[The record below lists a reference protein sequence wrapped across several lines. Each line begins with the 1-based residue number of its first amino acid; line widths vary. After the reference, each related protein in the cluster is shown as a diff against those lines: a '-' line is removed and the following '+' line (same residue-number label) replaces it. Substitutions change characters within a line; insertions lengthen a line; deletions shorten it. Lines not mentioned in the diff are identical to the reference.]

1 MSEAAAPCPFC
12 AVPEAQVVA
21 ANPLAFA
28 LFDIAPVTPLHMLI
42 LPRRHVADYFDLT
55 GAEKAA
61 SEALLAQCRHVV
73 LARDPTVAG
82 FNIAVN
88 VGRAAGQTILHC
100 HIHLVPRRPGDG
112 ACVVLDG
119 PAKRLLEASD

>member
-1 MSEAAAPCPFC
+1 MTSPCPFC
-12 AVPEAQVVA
+12 AVPEAQILA

-28 LFDIAPVTPLHMLI
+28 LFDIAPVTPLHMLVV
-42 LPRRHVADYFDLT
+42 PRRHVIDCFDLT
-55 GAEKAA
+55 NEEKAA
-61 SEALLAQCRHVV
+61 SAALLAECRHAV

-112 ACVVLDG
+112 AGVVLDG
-119 PAKRLLEASD
+119 PAKRLLPC